1 VRIDN
6 PSRYN
11 GRWERWLAIC
21 AAVATYT
28 VLVLGALQSRSGAGL
43 ACPEWPLCRG
53 SLLAT
58 FSTEVLIASGH
69 RVAGMLAFLLALAT
83 AIVIWRRPA
92 SSRVLRIISVI
103 VLGLFLVEGTAG
115 AVVVLAGANA
125 PSVSAHLGIA
135 LLSLAVQVCLV
146 AIMFVP
152 AHSHM
157 DSAHPALADPLT
169 RGSLATVGLAFILL
183 TTGASMA
190 AGQAQ
195 DCGGSAACGAW
206 TLSWQI
212 FEPQGLIHRL
222 AAAGVA
228 VIVFWL
234 TAQVWRRRRARP
246 AAAVAASTTA
256 GLMLAQIGIGALGSI
271 QSLTPVA
278 ADLHVATA
286 GAIWA
291 ALILTTVFLA
301 TERPVSDSRPGD
313 DRLLPLTSLKDYLAL
328 TKPVIVVLLLVTTL
342 AGMVVA
348 AGGWPSLST
357 IIWTMIGGA
366 FSAGGAGA
374 LNQYLDRDL
383 DSRMQR
389 TENRPLPGR
398 RLTEAEVLAFGIL
411 SCLAGFF
418 VMAVMVNLLS
428 ALLSLAGM
436 VYYVV
441 LYTIV
446 LKQATTQ
453 NIVVGGG
460 AGAIPPLVG
469 WAAATNSL
477 NVGAFFLFALVFFW
491 TPPHF
496 WALALVRS
504 RDYARAGVPM
514 LPVVYGEEHTRWQ
527 ILLYTVQ
534 VVALTLLMPAV
545 HVGGRLYLAA
555 AIMLGGALLVTAW
568 RLWRVGGNRLA
579 WRMYRYSSMYLA
591 FIFAALVVDTLLR
604 I

>member
-11 GRWERWLAIC
+11 GRWERRLAIC
-21 AAVATYT
+21 APVATYM
-28 VLVLGALQSRSGAGL
+28 VLVMGALQSRSGVGL
-43 ACPEWPLCRG
+43 ACPDWPLCRG

-58 FSTEVLIASGH
+58 FSTDVLIASGH
-69 RVAGMLAFLLALAT
+69 RVAGMLALLLALAT

-92 SSRVLRIISVI
+92 SSRWLRLASLI
-103 VLGLFLVEGTAG
+103 VLGLFLVEGIAG
-115 AVVVLAGANA
+115 VLVVLAGEYPIPVA
-125 PSVSAHLGIA
+125 AHLGIA
-135 LLSLAVQVCLV
+135 LLTLAVQVCIT
-146 AIMFVP
+146 AIMFMP
-152 AHSHM
+152 ADSHM
-157 DSAHPALADPLT
+157 ESARPALADPLT
-169 RGSLATVGLAFILL
+169 RGSLATVALAFMLL

-190 AGQAQ
+190 AGQGQ
-195 DCGGSAACGAW
+195 ECGGSAGCGVW
-206 TLSWQI
+206 TLSWQL
-212 FEPQGLIHRL
+212 FEAQGLIHRL
-222 AAAGVA
+222 AAAGVG
-228 VIVFWL
+228 VMVFWL
-234 TAQVWRRRRARP
+234 TARVWKRRRGRP
-246 AAAVAASTTA
+246 AAAVAAGTTA

-271 QSLTPVA
+271 RSLTPVA

-301 TERPVSDSRPGD
+301 TERSVTESNPGD

-328 TKPVIVVLLLVTTL
+328 TKPLIVVLLLVTTL

-389 TENRPLPGR
+389 TEGRPLPGR

-496 WALALVRS
+496 WALALVRR

-514 LPVVYGEEHTRWQ
+514 LPVVYGGAHTRWQ
-527 ILLYTVQ
+527 ILLYTIQ

-545 HVGGRLYLAA
+545 HVGGRLYLVA

-568 RLWRVGGNRLA
+568 RLWRVGGNRMA

-604 I
+604 S

>member
-1 VRIDN
+1 MRIEN
-6 PSRYN
+6 TSRNN

-21 AAVATYT
+21 AAAATYI
-28 VLVLGALQSRSGAGL
+28 VLVVGGLQSQSGAGV
-43 ACPEWPLCRG
+43 ACPDWPLCQG

-58 FSTEVLIASGH
+58 FSTDVLIASGH

-92 SSRVLRIISVI
+92 SSRRLKFASLM
-103 VLGLFLVEGTAG
+103 VLGLLLVEGTAG
-115 AVVVLAGANA
+115 ALVVLVGAYPIPVA
-125 PSVSAHLGIA
+125 VHLGIA
-135 LLSLAVQVCLV
+135 LLTLAVQVCMV
-146 AIMFVP
+146 AIMFLP

-157 DSAHPALADPLT
+157 ESTRPALADPIT
-169 RGSLATVGLAFILL
+169 RESLATVALAFILL

-190 AGQAQ
+190 AGQGQ
-195 DCGGSAACGAW
+195 VCGGSAGCGVW
-206 TLSWQI
+206 TLSWQL
-212 FEPQGLIHRL
+212 FEAQGLIHRL
-222 AAAGVA
+222 AAAGVG
-228 VIVFWL
+228 VMVFWL
-234 TAQVWRRRRARP
+234 TARVWRRRRAGP

-271 QSLTPVA
+271 RSLTPVA

-301 TERPVSDSRPGD
+301 TERPVSDSKPSD

-328 TKPVIVVLLLVTTL
+328 TKPLIVVLLLVTTL

-366 FSAGGAGA
+366 LSAGGAGA

-389 TENRPLPGR
+389 TEGRPLPGR

-496 WALALVRS
+496 WALALVRR

-514 LPVVYGEEHTRWQ
+514 LPVVYGEAHTRWQ
-527 ILLYTVQ
+527 ILLYTIQ

-545 HVGGRLYLAA
+545 HVGGRLYLVA
-555 AIMLGGALLVTAW
+555 AIMLGGALLLTAW
-568 RLWRVGGNRLA
+568 RLWRVGGNHLA

-604 I
+604 M

>member
-1 VRIDN
+1 M
-6 PSRYN
+6 Y
-11 GRWERWLAIC
+11 
-21 AAVATYT
+21 VAT
-28 VLVLGALQSRSGAGL
+28 A
-43 ACPEWPLCRG
+43 
-53 SLLAT
+53 
-58 FSTEVLIASGH
+58 
-69 RVAGMLAFLLALAT
+69 
-83 AIVIWRRPA
+83 
-92 SSRVLRIISVI
+92 
-103 VLGLFLVEGTAG
+103 
-115 AVVVLAGANA
+115 
-125 PSVSAHLGIA
+125 
-135 LLSLAVQVCLV
+135 
-146 AIMFVP
+146 
-152 AHSHM
+152 
-157 DSAHPALADPLT
+157 
-169 RGSLATVGLAFILL
+169 
-183 TTGASMA
+183 
-190 AGQAQ
+190 
-195 DCGGSAACGAW
+195 
-206 TLSWQI
+206 
-212 FEPQGLIHRL
+212 
-222 AAAGVA
+222 
-228 VIVFWL
+228 
-234 TAQVWRRRRARP
+234 
-246 AAAVAASTTA
+246 
-256 GLMLAQIGIGALGSI
+256 AQIGIGALGSI